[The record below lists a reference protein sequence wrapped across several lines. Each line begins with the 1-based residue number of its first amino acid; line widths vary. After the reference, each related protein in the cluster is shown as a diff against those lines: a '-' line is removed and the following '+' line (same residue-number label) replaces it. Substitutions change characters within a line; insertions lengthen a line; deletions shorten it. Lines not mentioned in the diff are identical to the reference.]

1 MTLVK
6 DTIAKKTSI
15 SNVQV
20 ACEFLDVFPEELS
33 GLPPNTEIE
42 FCIDVVSDT
51 VPISISSY
59 QVHPRL
65 IENVSNG
72 YSVVE
77 K

>member
-51 VPISISSY
+51 THIFVLLYSITPAELSE
-59 QVHPRL
+59 L
-65 IENVSNG
+65 N
-72 YSVVE
+72 